1 MSQAANY
8 VKFCLDKAKKAIQEG
23 RKHAGLVEV
32 APDLKK
38 AATHIRKAEHNFKA
52 ISAFAQIGF
61 SDWSVS
67 AAFYTTY
74 HCFLAILAKYGYES
88 RNQECTVSAIRYLKD
103 EGKIQIEDRLIEALK
118 THAEGEERHAHTASD
133 LRELREDFQYGVG
146 VEYKIG
152 IEQLQKTCAEM
163 LELQRMRYTK
173 SNVKYS
179 VTRP

>member
-1 MSQAANY
+1 MSQAANH
-8 VKFCLDKAKKAIQEG
+8 VKFCLDKAKKALQEG

-32 APDLKK
+32 VPDLNK

-88 RNQECTVSAIRYLKD
+88 RNQECTVSAIKYLK
-103 EGKIQIEDRLIEALK
+103 EQGKIELDDHFIEALR
-118 THAEGEERHAHTASD
+118 THAEGEEQHAHTASD
-133 LRELREDFQYGVG
+133 LRELRENFQYGVSM
-146 VEYKIG
+146 EYKIG
-152 IEQLQKTCAEM
+152 IEQLQKTCAEI
-163 LELQRMRYTK
+163 LDIAKGEVYEK
-173 SNVKYS
+173 
-179 VTRP
+179 